1 MDVEGAET
9 LDIPCFSGKS
19 FNIQDGVDTYLN
31 KGKKYIVR
39 RIIKHEGV
47 GIWSWMLKE
56 IPETLMLWAF
66 DPLQH
71 DLRTDM
77 GTDGFI
83 YLYCQNLWK
92 YLCFLLIEQME
103 QMIYYLNLKRKKVY
117 IRNIIRELSKDV
129 FHLFYLFHSTDGNRC
144 NEWSVTVKTLE
155 NVEVFRFTT
164 DTTDVI
170 LLKLKI

>member
-1 MDVEGAET
+1 MNVEGAKT
-9 LDIPCFSGKS
+9 LDIPCFFGKS

-129 FHLFYLFHSTDGNRC
+129 FYLFYLFHSTDGNRY
-144 NEWSVTVKTLE
+144 NEWSVTVKTLV
-155 NVEVFRFTT
+155 NTGLFQTYHRYHRCYIT
-164 DTTDVI
+164 
-170 LLKLKI
+170 